1 MSLLDARELGQTA
14 ELAGNICIVG
24 AGAAGITL
32 ATELAGDSR
41 DVILLES
48 GGLRP
53 DEETQALYEL
63 ESVGYPIRPDFM
75 SRARYFGGSCNLW
88 AGRSMKL
95 SPADTA
101 GRAWVEGSAWPIT
114 HNEIEARYPRAAE
127 ILGLP
132 ELRMFEPSMFRERL
146 GEAERA
152 LYGADD
158 LAPTVSLWAPRP
170 RRFGK
175 AYRKRLSRADQV
187 RAVLHA
193 NATRIELHPDGRSVT
208 ALEAATLDG
217 RRFRVRANAF
227 VLACGG
233 IENARLLL
241 ASNDLQANGVGNAHD
256 IVGRYFMDHPRAIHG
271 RVRLGSGRALSWLGG
286 RPLAGGRAQLG
297 IGLDEET
304 RRREGLL
311 NHYVTLEALHS
322 AYTAHAY
329 ESFIQTMK
337 VMLRRGHAGSRR
349 DLGRARRTPIPGLI
363 YLLTPKELLPH
374 RLYRWWVR
382 ARDALRRDRG
392 PTERTVVYFCEQP
405 PNPESR
411 VRLRRERDALGV
423 PLLTL
428 DWRLGGEVTRS
439 LLRLQEIL
447 GDRFRES
454 GVGELSPGEGDP
466 VYTDASHHMGTT
478 RMSRDPKTGVVNPD
492 CRVHAIAN
500 LYVAGSSVFPSA
512 GHANPTLTI
521 VALTL
526 RLADHLKNRI
536 AGPAGS

>member
-1 MSLLDARELGQTA
+1 MSLIDARELGETD
-14 ELAGNICIVG
+14 ELAGDLCIVG

-32 ATELAGDSR
+32 ATELAGGPL
-41 DVILLES
+41 DVILLEA

-53 DEETQALYEL
+53 DEETQALYDL
-63 ESVGYPIRPDFM
+63 ESVGYPIRPNFM

-101 GRAWVEGSAWPIT
+101 GRAWVEDSAWPIAYE
-114 HNEIEARYPRAAE
+114 EIEARYPRAAE

-132 ELRMFEPSMFRERL
+132 DIRMFEPAAFRGRL
-146 GEAERA
+146 GDAERA
-152 LYGADD
+152 LYAAGD

-175 AYRKRLSRADQV
+175 AYRKKLARADRV

-193 NATRIELHPDGRSVT
+193 NVTRLRLHADGRSVT
-208 ALEAATLDG
+208 TLEAATLDG
-217 RRFRVRANAF
+217 RRFRVRAKAF

-241 ASNDLQANGVGNAHD
+241 VSNDVHENGAGNSHD
-256 IVGRYFMDHPRAIHG
+256 VVGRYFMDHPRAIHG
-271 RVRLGSGRALSWLGG
+271 RVRLGSGRALPWLRG
-286 RPLAGGRAQLG
+286 RPLADGRAQLG

-311 NHYVTLEALHS
+311 NHYVTLEAMHS

-329 ESFIQTMK
+329 ESLIQTMK
-337 VMLRRGHAGSRR
+337 VVLRRGHAGSRR

-374 RLYRWWVR
+374 NVYRWWVR
-382 ARDALRRDRG
+382 ARDAVRRDRG
-392 PTERTVVYFCEQP
+392 PVERTVVYFCEQP

-411 VRLRRERDALGV
+411 VTLRRERDALGV
-423 PLLTL
+423 PRLRL

-439 LLRLQEIL
+439 VLRLQEIL

-454 GVGELSPGEGDP
+454 GIGELAPGEGDP

-478 RMSRDPKTGVVNPD
+478 RMSRDPKTGVVDPD
-492 CRVHAIAN
+492 GRVYGIGN
-500 LYVAGSSVFPSA
+500 LYLAGSSVFPSA

-521 VALTL
+521 IALAL
-526 RLADHLKNRI
+526 RLADHLGGAI
-536 AGPAGS
+536 EGSSGS